1 MKKYYSLSL
10 VISLIVCLYSSPV
23 LAQITIGS
31 AAEPAEYSIL
41 QLENTTRPNAG
52 LRLPQVSE
60 SDRDG
65 DLAVKMA
72 TDGNIAKGLTIY
84 NTTSNKVEYWNGT
97 EWIEIP
103 VTIPTVIG
111 TYNGN
116 GLSKTVT
123 ANALTKTDTHT
134 LGLGGALTENT
145 NITLNDN
152 LTFSQPTGGRFTVN
166 STASTFVVAGNKVG
180 MNTNNPSAKLHI
192 AKSTSKN
199 GFRLADGS
207 QGVDKILITNANGD
221 ASWGVLGEYI
231 ESFNEGVLGS
241 GDITS
246 EMKIANSLTC
256 DAGKWLI
263 IAKCATKKTGSV
275 TTNCSWLTL
284 KSGSTV
290 LAVAGVTP
298 EKNANNNYSTPLIVY
313 YGEFSA
319 PTTVDLY
326 AQGPSGTSLQYFLDN
341 GYFTAIKLS
350 K

>member
-1 MKKYYSLSL
+1 M
-10 VISLIVCLYSSPV
+10 CLYGSPV
-23 LAQITIGS
+23 SAQITIGS
-31 AAEPAEYSIL
+31 ADEPAAYSIL

-60 SDRDG
+60 LDRDG
-65 DLAVKMA
+65 DLAAKMT

-103 VTIPTVIG
+103 IVVPAVIG
-111 TYNGN
+111 AYSGN
-116 GLSKTVT
+116 GLTKTVT
-123 ANALTKTDTHT
+123 TTVLTKTDTHT
-134 LGLGGALTENT
+134 LGLGGALSENT
-145 NITLNDN
+145 TITLNDN

-166 STASTFVVAGNKVG
+166 SATSTFAVGINKVG

-192 AKSTSKN
+192 AKSPSKN

-207 QGVDKILITNANGD
+207 QGADKILVTNANGD

-231 ESFNEGVLGS
+231 ESFNEGVSGS

-246 EMKIANSLTC
+246 EMKIANPLTC

-263 IAKCATKKTGSV
+263 IAKCATRKTGSV

-284 KSGSTV
+284 KAGTTV

-313 YGEFSA
+313 YGEFLST
-319 PTTVDLY
+319 TTVDLY